1 MKNKSDNNTWAV
13 ITRKSIF
20 VDAPSETY
28 YFKKLDEAKQFL
40 NRTRRL
46 PLGCEQAQLVK
57 IMQWHEQEE
66 NCTDYHTAIGQT
78 YQVGY
83 EEDDKDD
90 WLIDQPTDEELWSQ
104 C

>member
-40 NRTRRL
+40 DRILRL
-46 PLGCEQAQLVK
+46 PLDNEQAQLVK
-57 IMQWHEQEE
+57 VMEWHEQEE
-66 NCTDYHTAIGQT
+66 NCTDYHTAIGHT
-78 YQVGY
+78 YDQS
-83 EEDDKDD
+83 DDEV
-90 WLIDQPTDEELWSQ
+90 DEFYADGIKKLWNQ